1 MTFKPATSW
10 GNRTGVIHGA
20 GRHARNRKNNPF
32 LYPEY
37 DREPAWEEKANCK
50 GKAFELFEYQ
60 EKDSPLT
67 DGMNFK
73 ERIEFNRVNFELA
86 GEICIECP
94 VMFECE
100 KNASP
105 TERYWTVRGG
115 EPPGRFDEESKRYD
129 NVGRKP
135 GSKNRAVASMSDR
148 VCQRGHVVKG
158 GGRCKDCKRTNNT
171 ARQRRIRREARE
183 QAGIQDQDAVT

>member
-1 MTFKPATSW
+1 MTMKRTPPYKQGMFKIPAQ
-10 GNRTGVIHGA
+10 R
-20 GRHARNRKNNPF
+20 NPF
-32 LYPEY
+32 LIPDTTSE
-37 DREPAWEEKANCK
+37 DRWEERANCK

-67 DGMNFK
+67 EGMNFK
-73 ERIEFNRVNFELA
+73 ERIEFNKVNFELA

-94 VMFECE
+94 VFFECE

-105 TERYWTVRGG
+105 QERYWTVRGG

-129 NVGRKP
+129 NVGRPP
-135 GSKNRAVASMSDR
+135 GAKNKQPRAVASPSDR

-158 GGRCKDCKRTNNT
+158 GGRCKDCKRANNT
-171 ARQRRIRREARE
+171 ARQRRVRREARE
-183 QAGIQDQDAVT
+183 RAGVQDQDAVT